1 MLTVE
6 QTGVLFL
13 YSAPQLCE
21 PWPWYVAVLYPLK
34 TPIVLPI
41 TQIAMTG
48 SVYSVVAVALERYFN
63 ICKPFRA
70 NWVKDHSVSHTA
82 NLIQTGN
89 FALTYLQYLFFM
101 MSERE
106 SHRI

>member
-1 MLTVE
+1 ML
-6 QTGVLFL
+6 LL
-13 YSAPQLCE
+13 YSVKHLCE
-21 PWPWYVAVLYPLK
+21 LWPWYVAVLDPLI

-70 NWVKDHSVSHTA
+70 NWVGII
-82 NLIQTGN
+82 LI
-89 FALTYLQYLFFM
+89 LTLQIKF
-101 MSERE
+101 
-106 SHRI
+106 